1 MSGPNVKHVL
11 VVDDDP
17 DICAVVREVL
27 EAFGYYVDVA
37 RDGAEALKKLR
48 RGAVPCLIL
57 LDLMM
62 PGMNGFEFRNEQL
75 CDPALASI
83 PVVVISGAGEVAAK
97 AATMG
102 VEGLAKPINLDV
114 LLAKV
119 RDFNCTRREDGRN

>member
-1 MSGPNVKHVL
+1 MIGQNMKHVL

-17 DICAVVREVL
+17 DICDVVQEIL
-27 EAFGYYVDVA
+27 ESFGYRVETA
-37 RDGAEALKKLR
+37 RNGIEALKKLR
-48 RGAVPCLIL
+48 SGGAPCLIL

-114 LLAKV
+114 LLAEV